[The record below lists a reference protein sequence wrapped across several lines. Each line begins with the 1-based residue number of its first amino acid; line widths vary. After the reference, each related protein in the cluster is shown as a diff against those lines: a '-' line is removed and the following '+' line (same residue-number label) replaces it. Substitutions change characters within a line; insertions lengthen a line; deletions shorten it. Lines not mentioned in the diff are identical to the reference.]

1 MQNNLF
7 VTNMFGGSMAN
18 EGLGTLSFSF
28 DWTMISAHGNPLW
41 LPFQTQMNTLIG
53 YEFSIGVFMGIY
65 YSNTWDARSF
75 PFLSPNMYSEQSS
88 AAKYVVYNQS
98 RVLNAQHEVEPSL
111 LDVHGLPRLTGA
123 GAIGKTLVNI
133 SITAAITHMAI
144 WHGKDLKSALE
155 VFSPL
160 KLLFKP
166 KQWNFRFWS
175 WKTDRPTPEEAEE
188 ICPHYRLMLAYD
200 EVPSW
205 WFGLI
210 WIAAAAIGLI
220 TSRLA
225 GSTLEVWA
233 FFVAIALAA
242 SLVTF
247 FAALTAMF
255 DAQLNVQPLIQM
267 IGAYLFPGRPL
278 ANLYFA
284 TFGFNSLYMTK
295 HMLKVSF
302 LKSALDIAL

>member
-1 MQNNLF
+1 MRHDLF

-18 EGLGTLSFSF
+18 EGLGTLSMSF
-28 DWTMISAHGNPLW
+28 DWTMISSHGNPLW
-41 LPFQTQMNTLIG
+41 MPFQTQMNTLVG
-53 YEFSIGVFMGIY
+53 YILSIAVFMAVY

-75 PFLSPNMYSEQSS
+75 PFLSPNMYSEKST
-88 AAKYVVYNQS
+88 AEKYVVYNQTN
-98 RVLNAQHEVEPSL
+98 VLNSQHEVDPKL
-111 LDVHGLPRLTGA
+111 LEIHGLPHLTGA
-123 GAIGKTLVNI
+123 GALGKTILNI
-133 SITAAITHMAI
+133 AITAAITHMAL
-144 WHGKDLKSALE
+144 WHGNDLKSALE

-166 KQWNFRFWS
+166 KQWNLKFWT
-175 WKTDRPTPEEAEE
+175 WKTERPTPEEAEE

-205 WFGLI
+205 WFGLL
-210 WIAAAAIGLI
+210 WIAAGATGLI

-233 FFVAIALAA
+233 FFIAIGLAA

-255 DAQLNVQPLIQM
+255 GAQMNVQPLIQM
-267 IGAYLFPGRPL
+267 IGAYLLPGRPL

-295 HMLKVSF
+295 HMLKVS
-302 LKSALDIAL
+302 S